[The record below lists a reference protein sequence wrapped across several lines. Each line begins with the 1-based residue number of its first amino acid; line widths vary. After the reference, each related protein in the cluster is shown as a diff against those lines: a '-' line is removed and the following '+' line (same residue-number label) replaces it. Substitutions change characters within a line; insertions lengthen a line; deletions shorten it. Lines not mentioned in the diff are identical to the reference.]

1 MASQSRQEKVAEAIQ
16 HEVGQMLIRGLKD
29 PRIGALVTITGAKVS
44 PDLRE
49 AWVYYA
55 VHGDARVRQDTAV
68 GLEAAKG
75 FIRREIGKAVRLRN
89 SPELHFVVDE
99 SIDRGERIEL
109 LLKQVHEQD
118 AERTKDGDLV
128 VPAAGEAK
136 PGEKEG

>member
-1 MASQSRQEKVAEAIQ
+1 MASQSRQERVAEAIQ

-29 PRIGALVTITGAKVS
+29 PRIGLVTVTGAKVS

-75 FIRREIGKAVRLRN
+75 FIRREIGKAVRLR
-89 SPELHFVVDE
+89 STPELHFVVDE
-99 SIDRGERIEL
+99 SIDRGERIEQ

-118 AERTKDGDLV
+118 AERAPQDDEPGE
-128 VPAAGEAK
+128 GEA
-136 PGEKEG
+136 